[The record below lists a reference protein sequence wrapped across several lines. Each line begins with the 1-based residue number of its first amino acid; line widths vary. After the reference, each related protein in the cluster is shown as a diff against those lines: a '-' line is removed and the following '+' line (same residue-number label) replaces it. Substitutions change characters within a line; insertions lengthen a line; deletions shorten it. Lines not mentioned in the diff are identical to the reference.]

1 MDVTGDLTMYKTI
14 LYATDLSENH
24 FDLCEKAVKLAKS
37 LNATLYFL
45 HVIEIPASLQWAQ
58 SLGFA
63 ELAVPRKEG
72 AQTVMTLL
80 GEALN
85 IPPAQLYVET
95 GSAYTHILSKL
106 TELGCDLVI
115 LGNQSHHSLPTY
127 LGSTAHAVVHHA
139 LCDVLTLKTSTF
151 KQSSV
156 SF

>member
-1 MDVTGDLTMYKTI
+1 MDVIGEFTVYKTI
-14 LYATDLSENH
+14 LYATDLKENH
-24 FDLCEKAVKLAKS
+24 FDLCEKAVKLAES

-63 ELAVPRKEG
+63 ELAAPRKEG
-72 AQTVMTLL
+72 AQMVMSLL
-80 GEALN
+80 GDALN
-85 IPPAQLYVET
+85 IPAAQLYVET

-106 TELGCDLVI
+106 NELGCDLVI
-115 LGNQSHHSLPTY
+115 LGNQSNNSLPSY

-139 LCDVLTLKTSTF
+139 LCDVLTLKTSSIPQPT
-151 KQSSV
+151 V